1 MARTRSV
8 PVALAAAAGLSLV
21 AVGLSPASG
30 ASPDDP
36 VRVADG
42 LNNPRQLAVGPGQR
56 LYVAEAGTS
65 DSCTAIPGVDESVQF
80 CGLTGSV
87 TQVRGSAQ
95 ERVVTGLPTLAFN
108 GELMGASDV
117 DVRGNSIAV
126 LVGGMA
132 AGASARDG
140 LGPQFADF
148 GTLQT
153 GRLKHTPITGADL
166 DVAADL
172 NAYEAASNP
181 DGSTPPDSNAVGFAA
196 LDSKNWV
203 VTDAGGNYLREV
215 GKRGES
221 TVAVFP
227 DGDPVPNP
235 FAPPGVEVSPQ
246 AVPTDVVVGPDGA
259 YYVSQLTGFPFP
271 ADASTIWRVTRDG
284 EVSDYATGLTAV
296 TSLAWKGGTLYAV
309 QYDDENFLDGQFVGS
324 LRQVTPG
331 GSVHDAV
338 ASGLP
343 SPYGVAIRGNSA
355 FVTTGST
362 SSGDGAVVRV
372 DLR

>member
-1 MARTRSV
+1 MVRTRSV

-21 AVGLSPASG
+21 AAGLSPASG
-30 ASPDDP
+30 ASSDDP
-36 VRVADG
+36 VTVADG

-65 DSCTAIPGVDESVQF
+65 GSCNSIPGVTPEVQF

-87 TQVRGSAQ
+87 TEVRGSTQ
-95 ERVVTGLPTLAFN
+95 QRVVTGLPTLAFN

-132 AGASARDG
+132 AGSTARDG
-140 LGPQFADF
+140 LGDEFADF

-153 GRLKHTPITGADL
+153 GRLKHAPITGADL

-172 NAYEAASNP
+172 NAYEVASNP
-181 DGSTPPDSNAVGFAA
+181 DGNTPPDSNAVGFAA
-196 LDSKNWV
+196 LDAKNWV

-227 DGDPVPNP
+227 NGAPVPNP
-235 FAPPGVEVSPQ
+235 FGPGMIPPQ

-271 ADASTIWRVTRDG
+271 ADGSTIWRVTRDG
-284 EVSDYATGLTAV
+284 RVSEYATGLTTV
-296 TSLAWKGGTLYAV
+296 TSLAWKGNTLYAV
-309 QYDDENFLDGQFVGS
+309 QYDDVNFLNGQFIGS

-331 GSVHDAV
+331 GSVHDAL
-338 ASGLP
+338 ASGLS

-355 FVTTGST
+355 YVTTGST
-362 SSGDGAVVRV
+362 SSGGGAVLRV

>member
-1 MARTRSV
+1 MVRTRSV
-8 PVALAAAAGLSLV
+8 VPVAVAAAAGLV

-30 ASPDDP
+30 ASAADP
-36 VRVADG
+36 VTVADG

-56 LYVAEAGTS
+56 LYVAEAGAG
-65 DSCTAIPGVDESVQF
+65 DSCSPIVEDDEELQF

-87 TQVRGSAQ
+87 TEVGRSTQ
-95 ERVVTGLPTLAFN
+95 ERVVTGLPAMAFN

-117 DVRGNSIAV
+117 DVRGNTVTV

-132 AGASARDG
+132 AGASTRDD

-153 GRLKHTPITGADL
+153 GRLQHAPITGADL

-172 NAYEAASNP
+172 NAYEATSNP
-181 DGSTPPDSNAVGFAA
+181 DGNTPPDSNAVGFAA

-227 DGDPVPNP
+227 NGDPVPNP
-235 FAPPGVEVSPQ
+235 FGPGEIPPQ
-246 AVPTDVVVGPDGA
+246 AVPTDVAVGPDGA

-271 ADASTIWRVTRDG
+271 SGGSTIWRVTPDG
-284 EVSDYATGLTAV
+284 RVSDYATGLTTV
-296 TSLAWKGGTLYAV
+296 TSLAWQGETLYAV
-309 QYDDENFLDGQFVGS
+309 QYDDVNFFDGATGS
-324 LRQVTPG
+324 LRRVTPG
-331 GSVHDAV
+331 GSVHEAV
-338 ASGLP
+338 ASDLP
-343 SPYGVAIRGNSA
+343 APYGVATRGNSA
-355 FVTTGST
+355 YVTTGST
-362 SSGDGAVVRV
+362 SSGDGAVIRV